1 MPICYKINVLSAL
14 KEKGYTTYRLRKEKL
29 LSERTIQSLRDGAM
43 VSWETI
49 SRLCEM
55 LECQPGDFL
64 EHTQISDN

>member
-29 LSERTIQSLRDGAM
+29 LSERTIQSLRDGSM

-64 EHTQISDN
+64 EHRQISDN